1 MVESNG
7 FRQLKAVFRSIFSL
21 LMQFWLLLFFRPLFR
36 VNFRYK
42 KSALT
47 NINGRMQL
55 LIV

>member
-21 LMQFWLLLFFRPLFR
+21 LLQFWLLLFFRPLFR